1 MTNNLGSIVKS
12 RRLTLGLTQIQLA
25 ERSGYSLDTIN
36 AFENDRR
43 NVGIDT
49 VLDIFNVL
57 NLKLVVK
64 EEKR

>member
-1 MTNNLGSIVKS
+1 MTHNLGSIIKS
-12 RRLTLGLTQIQLA
+12 RRLALGITQTQLA

-49 VLDIFNVL
+49 VLDVFNAL